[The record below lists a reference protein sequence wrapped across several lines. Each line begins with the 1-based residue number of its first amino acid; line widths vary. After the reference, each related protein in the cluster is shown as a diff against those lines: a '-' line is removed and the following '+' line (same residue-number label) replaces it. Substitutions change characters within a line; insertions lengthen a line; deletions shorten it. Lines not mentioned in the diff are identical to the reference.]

1 MLHQQVQYFL
11 LLLLLL
17 YNLERGYVSTDYI
30 FTVVEK

>member
-17 YNLERGYVSTDYI
+17 YNLEEGYVTTDYI
-30 FTVVEK
+30 FTVI